1 MMASALSTC
10 GAEYERNPNL
20 EYGQMGGL
28 ARAFRAVLK
37 DALFILLVL
46 FAATAQAEE
55 QAASKVLADFED
67 GTGGIFNKVTGKIG
81 LSRHLERKAFTLGPG
96 QGLAA
101 VRPYTD
107 WPAFNF
113 LKIDSF
119 NPSDEPVV
127 IHACFKDDSDP
138 HDYFSWVNRYMSV
151 RPGRSTLVLYL
162 SELQR
167 GEGSPKDTIDQ
178 RPFHWDKVKW
188 FGLNSYR
195 GLVELDNIRLV
206 RIDIVPPVGVLAFD
220 FGPTGAPFFP
230 GTTSVT
236 PQTEYSDHTGY
247 GWSRKGQMQA
257 TRRPHPP
264 DIFVG
269 TWIGGDDSTFSVKV
283 PNGRVHVWVVWEDPG
298 LMDFYQNF
306 TYRRILANGR
316 VVLEE
321 TMNGQ
326 QFLDRYF
333 HFSEKED
340 YPGDDIYK
348 EYVEWRFAPLTF
360 EVDVTNGRLDLTLE
374 GSSVFAATVN
384 GVIVYPGD
392 KKMEAEAFIADLNRR
407 RREAFYNVWN
417 EWFPKR
423 GSLKGEANG
432 PPYIVYRGDVSKDI
446 EIFDTP
452 KSEEILSPQQN
463 FEITVAR
470 DQSEAFSFAVYASKD
485 LPQLKVTVSDFMSD
499 EGKVLPADAFEVRV
513 ERYKFKRIGFG
524 GAGVYGVRPWVLV
537 DGTTTSAKAGTNR
550 RYWITLRVP
559 KDQPAGTYRGKVTLS
574 GSASF
579 SVAAVVRVL
588 PFELPNADMGLGM
601 FTIGRTAP
609 LEAFYPEN
617 RARNEADREASLRA
631 ARESGMT
638 QVVVEGIRF
647 LGFEQGKAKYDFSE
661 MKANVEK
668 ARRLDFTVIDPVFEL
683 PDESNIYR
691 QALED
696 RGDLAKKYGF
706 ASSDDLVKELF
717 GAAIRGCRANGLPDP
732 YWIYADETPDT
743 VASVYVALHRR
754 MRDLAGAKSFLCWSP
769 RGEPTNQLLDVT
781 SLCSLNL
788 ATERHIKRALAA
800 GNVVDLNNQGGN
812 RWAYGL
818 YIWKAREVGIRGYQQ
833 YTWMQIGGD
842 PYYPLDSWEDEG
854 GVSFPDRQGSLRPT
868 AMLARIRSGIND
880 YRYTLALKRAIER
893 AKSGTEGQKRAAA
906 EADAY
911 LHSVL
916 DKLQFV
922 DTQQSRVAQMTEAGL
937 NQYRSKVQDYLVRL
951 MGH

>member
-1 MMASALSTC
+1 
-10 GAEYERNPNL
+10 
-20 EYGQMGGL
+20 MGRL
-28 ARAFRAVLK
+28 ARTFQAVLK
-37 DALFILLVL
+37 DALFVWLVL
-46 FAATAQAEE
+46 FATTAQAEKH
-55 QAASKVLADFED
+55 AASKVIADFED
-67 GTGGIFNKVTGKIG
+67 GTGGIFNKVAGKIG
-81 LSRHLERKAFTLGPG
+81 LSPHLDKKAFTLGPG

-101 VRPYTD
+101 VRPDID
-107 WPAFNF
+107 WTAFNF

-119 NPSDEPVV
+119 NSTDEPVV

-138 HDYFSWVNRYMSV
+138 HNYFSWVNRYVSV

-162 SELQR
+162 PELQR
-167 GEGSPKDTIDQ
+167 GEGSPKDMIDQ
-178 RPFHWDKVKW
+178 RPFHWDRVEW
-188 FGLNSYR
+188 FGLNSYW

-206 RIDIVPPVGVLAFD
+206 RIDIVPPAGVLAFD
-220 FGPTGAPFFP
+220 FGPEGSLVFP
-230 GTTSVT
+230 GTMSVS
-236 PQTEYSDHTGY
+236 PQTEYTNQTGF
-247 GWSRKGQMQA
+247 GWSRKGQILAM
-257 TRRPHPP
+257 RRTHPP

-269 TWIGGDDSTFSVKV
+269 TWIGCKDSTFSVNV
-283 PNGRVHVWVVWEDPG
+283 PNGRVHVWVMWEDPG
-298 LMDFYQNF
+298 LMDYYQNF
-306 TYRRILANGR
+306 TYRRVLANGR
-316 VVLEE
+316 VALEE

-333 HFSEKED
+333 HFSERED
-340 YPGDDIYK
+340 HPSDDIYK
-348 EYVEWRFAPLTF
+348 EYVEWRFAPRTF

-374 GSSVFAATVN
+374 GSNLFATTIN
-384 GVIVYPGD
+384 GLIVYPDD
-392 KKMEAEAFIADLNRR
+392 KKMEAEGFIADLNRR

-417 EWFPKR
+417 ELIPKR
-423 GSLKGEANG
+423 GTLNADTNA
-432 PPYIVYRGDVSKDI
+432 PPCIVYRCDVSKDI
-446 EIFDTP
+446 QIYDTP
-452 KSEEILSPQQN
+452 NSEEILSPDKEV
-463 FEITVAR
+463 EITAAR
-470 DQSEAFSFAVYASKD
+470 EQSEVFSFAVYALKD
-485 LPQLKVTVSDFMSD
+485 LPQLKATVSDFASD

-524 GAGVYGVRPWVLV
+524 GAGVYGVRPWVHV
-537 DGTTTSAKAGTNR
+537 DGTKTSAKAGTNR

-559 KDQPAGTYRGKVTLS
+559 KNQMAGTYRGTVTVS

-588 PFELPNADMGLGM
+588 PFELPDADMGLGM

-609 LEAFYPEN
+609 LQALYSEN
-617 RARNEADREASLRA
+617 RARNEADHEASLRA
-631 ARESGMT
+631 ARDIGMT
-638 QVVVEGIRF
+638 QVMVEGIKF
-647 LGFEQGKAKYDFSE
+647 LGFEDSKAKYDFSE
-661 MKANVEK
+661 MKTNVEK
-668 ARRLDFTVIDPVFEL
+668 ARKLGFTVIDPVFDLLE
-683 PDESNIYR
+683 ETNIYR

-717 GAAIRGCRANGLPDP
+717 GAAIHGCRENGLPDP
-732 YWIYADETPDT
+732 YWIFGDEPPDS
-743 VASVYVALHRR
+743 VAPVYVAYHGR

-788 ATERHIKRALAA
+788 ATKQQIKRALAA

-812 RWAYGL
+812 RWAYGI
-818 YIWKAREVGIRGYQQ
+818 YIWKAHEAGIRGYQQ

-854 GVSFPDRQGSLRPT
+854 GVSFPDRHGSLRPT
-868 AMLARIRSGIND
+868 AVLARIRNGIND
-880 YRYTLALKRAIER
+880 YRYTLILKRAIER
-893 AKSGTEGQKRAAA
+893 AKNGTEGQKRAAA

-922 DTQQSRVAQMTEAGL
+922 DTQQSRVPQMSEAEL
-937 NQYRSKVQDYLVRL
+937 NQYRSKVQDCLVRL